1 MKRILMPLCFA
12 TTPMLFAFFVLFL
25 LPFSHSF
32 SFAATN
38 NMEKIRNE
46 QARKQ
51 ELKQAREQAR
61 KQILERIRRGAGTK
75 PDRPR
80 LDKRDGPRLDKQDD
94 PRLNDPRLYDGPLDD
109 SSGEFGNEFSGC
121 GSGDVPGPISCA
133 DLASN
138 PASVSGHGW
147 QTVTNTLSEASCNL
161 GHTDSVSGPGQLVL
175 YDNTYTVM
183 CANGL
188 HEPGVYVGETPPDS
202 NWGAYVSPSET
213 CKMKTGRRPSDGTR
227 VVEVIV
233 CPVLSD
239 EAPDEQAI
247 DRTLIGA
254 ADIESAGTAYT
265 RKDGEDAVEV
275 ASFTVHVGSVED
287 ATFDSVTLYLDGDSQ
302 IISNPSLTRHA
313 ADVGSCEVSG
323 DYIVCSDIDLLIER
337 GESASFTLYADVDG
351 ESADS
356 VTIYVE
362 DTTDAAIVGD
372 TYGYNLTLSVA
383 EGDSP
388 TDSYVEELD
397 SSQQSNTVTLEAAG
411 ALTLTYN
418 GPAAG
423 DVSQDTRN
431 VTLIYFSLTAEV
443 EVNIGDAVV
452 AVYGTGL
459 LVTDVH
465 DLDLACDGS
474 LVDRIEGL
482 TDTSGGGLDVV
493 ADVQT
498 FGHQWVIEAGET
510 RDCEV
515 RIDIE
520 RGAVGTD
527 IQAEIVALSTWDI
540 RDMNNDR
547 VTDIVPTGNILGNTQ
562 NITAAP

>member
-202 NWGAYVSPSET
+202 NWGAYVRPSET
-213 CKMKTGRRPSDGTR
+213 CKMKAGRRPSDGAR

-233 CPVLSD
+233 CP
-239 EAPDEQAI
+239 APDDGHRDDGDGRHDDRSGDGRHDDRGDGRHDDRGADGRTDAQREWDDRGADGRPDDRGDEQAI
-247 DRTLIGA
+247 DSTV
-254 ADIESAGTAYT
+254 
-265 RKDGEDAVEV
+265 VEV
-275 ASFTVHVGSVED
+275 KEISGIELTVEGSEVDGPEYQVPTVDETAED
-287 ATFDSVTLYLDGDSQ
+287 NAD
-302 IISNPSLTRHA
+302 
-313 ADVGSCEVSG
+313 DVG
-323 DYIVCSDIDLLIER
+323 
-337 GESASFTLYADVDG
+337 
-351 ESADS
+351 
-356 VTIYVE
+356 
-362 DTTDAAIVGD
+362 
-372 TYGYNLTLSVA
+372 
-383 EGDSP
+383 
-388 TDSYVEELD
+388 
-397 SSQQSNTVTLEAAG
+397 
-411 ALTLTYN
+411 
-418 GPAAG
+418 
-423 DVSQDTRN
+423 
-431 VTLIYFSLTAEV
+431 
-443 EVNIGDAVV
+443 
-452 AVYGTGL
+452 
-459 LVTDVH
+459 
-465 DLDLACDGS
+465 
-474 LVDRIEGL
+474 
-482 TDTSGGGLDVV
+482 
-493 ADVQT
+493 
-498 FGHQWVIEAGET
+498 IEAGVEQNCTLDQPCHIT
-510 RDCEV
+510 RIELTVEGSEV
-515 RIDIE
+515 DGPE
-520 RGAVGTD
+520 YQG
-527 IQAEIVALSTWDI
+527 Q
-540 RDMNNDR
+540 
-547 VTDIVPTGNILGNTQ
+547 Q
-562 NITAAP
+562 

>member
-80 LDKRDGPRLDKQDD
+80 LDKRDGPSLDKRDGPRLDKQDD

-121 GSGDVPGPISCA
+121 GSGDLPGPISCA

-213 CKMKTGRRPSDGTR
+213 CKMKTGPRPSDGTY
-227 VVEVIV
+227 VIETIV
-233 CPVLSD
+233 CP
-239 EAPDEQAI
+239 APD
-247 DRTLIGA
+247 
-254 ADIESAGTAYT
+254 
-265 RKDGEDAVEV
+265 DA
-275 ASFTVHVGSVED
+275 HRD
-287 ATFDSVTLYLDGDSQ
+287 DGDG
-302 IISNPSLTRHA
+302 RRDDH
-313 ADVGSCEVSG
+313 
-323 DYIVCSDIDLLIER
+323 
-337 GESASFTLYADVDG
+337 
-351 ESADS
+351 
-356 VTIYVE
+356 E
-362 DTTDAAIVGD
+362 D
-372 TYGYNLTLSVA
+372 
-383 EGDSP
+383 
-388 TDSYVEELD
+388 
-397 SSQQSNTVTLEAAG
+397 
-411 ALTLTYN
+411 
-418 GPAAG
+418 
-423 DVSQDTRN
+423 
-431 VTLIYFSLTAEV
+431 
-443 EVNIGDAVV
+443 
-452 AVYGTGL
+452 
-459 LVTDVH
+459 
-465 DLDLACDGS
+465 
-474 LVDRIEGL
+474 
-482 TDTSGGGLDVV
+482 
-493 ADVQT
+493 
-498 FGHQWVIEAGET
+498 
-510 RDCEV
+510 
-515 RIDIE
+515 
-520 RGAVGTD
+520 
-527 IQAEIVALSTWDI
+527 
-540 RDMNNDR
+540 
-547 VTDIVPTGNILGNTQ
+547 
-562 NITAAP
+562 